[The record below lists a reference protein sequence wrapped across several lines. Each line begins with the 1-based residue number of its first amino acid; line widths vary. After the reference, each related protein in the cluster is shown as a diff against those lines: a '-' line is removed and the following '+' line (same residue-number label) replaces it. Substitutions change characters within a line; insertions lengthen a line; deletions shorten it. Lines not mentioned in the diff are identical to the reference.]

1 MLLTK
6 ITPYDFWL
14 PKLKF
19 LKELNSKAFDNKF
32 DSNHVDFSFLG
43 EAMKEKDIEI
53 ITIGMHVYNGT
64 THSAGQIE

>member
-1 MLLTK
+1 M
-6 ITPYDFWL
+6 
-14 PKLKF
+14 
-19 LKELNSKAFDNKF
+19 NSKAFDSKF